1 MEDVKENQSKMGNLS
16 DKLHTKTS
24 LASTEVKGEV
34 GSEVDLHFTSSISG
48 LLVLVPRL
56 LEAEQE

>member
-24 LASTEVKGEV
+24 FASTVNNRHPGV
-34 GSEVDLHFTSSISG
+34 SVPMSSEVS
-48 LLVLVPRL
+48 RR
-56 LEAEQE
+56 